1 MKRKSWDQH
10 CWAFWNLEQTQKPS
24 NVGVAQ
30 FWPILLWEIRKK
42 RCQLS
47 TTPTPD
53 SMLMPKLDV
62 QTTSYGLFGRTFTF
76 RKRASFKYNHL
87 SITFPEYETPPR
99 NLFVWNLNI
108 SGCLILEGWDYKHVY
123 IYTYIYMY
131 IYIYIYI
138 YIRLWVKTLAP
149 QVPKNSCLM
158 DVYS

>member
-1 MKRKSWDQH
+1 MGPALLGFLKLGTNTKTVQ
-10 CWAFWNLEQTQKPS
+10 CWRS
-24 NVGVAQ
+24 
-30 FWPILLWEIRKK
+30 PILTHPTLRNPQKK
-42 RCQLS
+42 VP
-47 TTPTPD
+47 TIHYATPD

-138 YIRLWVKTLAP
+138 YTAMSQNPGTTGTQK
-149 QVPKNSCLM
+149 
-158 DVYS
+158 